1 MEIGL
6 AILLFVCM
14 TALLYVLLSLKI
26 TRQVDLQMKEFYKT
40 RIHSDIQEF
49 YREMEGYAALMENRI
64 QRFKS
69 LVERS
74 EALPE
79 RGATAQV
86 AEQPEIPP
94 VQQSQPVGRRLNKK
108 TVLQK
113 AALPVT
119 PEKKRAI
126 ERGEKKTPK
135 VTPAKSARGKEAK
148 RPGTE
153 PARAAVAPAEQSR
166 PAKQQLVPVVPA
178 AMHDYSRQ
186 FSAAVSEQG
195 IDADTTIAEELMKD
209 LFAQDEMQL
218 SRRVNMPPA
227 NDSRPAPVPERV
239 KAAVQAEAESSG
251 VTSIFARIG
260 KALEPVVFGE
270 RPQVTG
276 STTKVTAPPV
286 QTPSNLKET
295 APSASAKTTDFAE
308 VLRRAEQ
315 IKAEKKA
322 ERERAE
328 IEARAEFY
336 TAGDAFVPS
345 GRTGSAG
352 SAQGSVSLA
361 GRSDSAATRP
371 SLPRESD
378 KERHAMPARNSLA
391 VKSLDEHTISF
402 LIDSLKH
409 DAGYRKQALRALT
422 ENNIPLEEIARL
434 SRIDIGELQLMSQLG
449 KF

>member
-69 LVERS
+69 LIERS
-74 EALPE
+74 EALPG
-79 RGATAQV
+79 RGV
-86 AEQPEIPP
+86 EVRPAEQPEIPQVHPSP
-94 VQQSQPVGRRLNKK
+94 VTERVRSRK
-108 TVLQK
+108 TVQPK
-113 AALPVT
+113 PIT
-119 PEKKRAI
+119 PEKKRAV
-126 ERGEKKTPK
+126 ERVEKKAGK
-135 VTPAKSARGKEAK
+135 VEPVKPAKGKEAK
-148 RPGTE
+148 RQVAQ
-153 PARAAVAPAEQSR
+153 PAR
-166 PAKQQLVPVVPA
+166 PVVVATQRVRPVKQPLPVEPVIA
-178 AMHDYSRQ
+178 PDYSQQ
-186 FSAAVSEQG
+186 FSAAAPEKG
-195 IDADTTIAEELMKD
+195 LDADTTIAEELMKD

-218 SRRVNMPPA
+218 SRRVNIPA
-227 NDSRPAPVPERV
+227 GNEARMTSTSR
-239 KAAVQAEAESSG
+239 AAQPKRQAQTETNS
-251 VTSIFARIG
+251 VTGIFARIG

-270 RPQVTG
+270 RPHTDTQTAKPAAPLVQQQP
-276 STTKVTAPPV
+276 STRAPDLNTKP
-286 QTPSNLKET
+286 
-295 APSASAKTTDFAE
+295 TDFAE
-308 VLRRAEQ
+308 ILRRAEQ

-328 IEARAEFY
+328 LEARAEFY
-336 TAGDAFVPS
+336 TAGDEFVSTSRP
-345 GRTGSAG
+345 GVAAARQATRNVPQ
-352 SAQGSVSLA
+352 SAQ
-361 GRSDSAATRP
+361 
-371 SLPRESD
+371 
-378 KERHAMPARNSLA
+378 RNSLA

>member
-74 EALPE
+74 EALPD
-79 RGATAQV
+79 RSALVKA
-86 AEQPEIPP
+86 AEQPEIPQ
-94 VQQSQPVGRRLNKK
+94 VQPSPMAERALNKK
-108 TVLQK
+108 ATPQK
-113 AALPVT
+113 QVT
-119 PEKKRAI
+119 PEKKRQP
-126 ERGEKKTPK
+126 ERIEKKSTK
-135 VTPAKSARGKEAK
+135 VEPAKPAKGKQGK
-148 RPGTE
+148 RQVAE
-153 PARAAVAPAEQSR
+153 PAR
-166 PAKQQLVPVVPA
+166 PVVA
-178 AMHDYSRQ
+178 ATQRVRPVRPQPEMVKPVAVPDYSQQ
-186 FSAAVSEQG
+186 FSAAAPETG
-195 IDADTTIAEELMKD
+195 IEADTTIAEELMKD

-218 SRRVNMPPA
+218 SRRVNVTAGNEARRTLAQQPA
-227 NDSRPAPVPERV
+227 KPIEQA
-239 KAAVQAEAESSG
+239 QAETSSVAG
-251 VTSIFARIG
+251 IFARIG

-270 RPQVTG
+270 RPQAN
-276 STTKVTAPPV
+276 STAAKPAQP
-286 QTPSNLKET
+286 QIAAKEPAAT
-295 APSASAKTTDFAE
+295 KTTDFAE

-336 TAGDAFVPS
+336 TGGDAFVPS
-345 GRTGSAG
+345 ARAG
-352 SAQGSVSLA
+352 SATANLA
-361 GRSDSAATRP
+361 TERAAATLVNEAER
-371 SLPRESD
+371 RE
-378 KERHAMPARNSLA
+378 MPVRNSLA

>member
-1 MEIGL
+1 MEVGL

-69 LVERS
+69 LIERS
-74 EALPE
+74 EALPD
-79 RGATAQV
+79 RAAQV
-86 AEQPEIPP
+86 KAAEQPEILLVHPSP
-94 VQQSQPVGRRLNKK
+94 MPERTLNKK
-108 TVLQK
+108 
-113 AALPVT
+113 AAP
-119 PEKKRAI
+119 PKPAASEKKKQPVRV
-126 ERGEKKTPK
+126 EKKALKTEP
-135 VTPAKSARGKEAK
+135 VKSAK
-148 RPGTE
+148 
-153 PARAAVAPAEQSR
+153 ARETKGPVAASTGPAVAATPRVR
-166 PAKQQLVPVVPA
+166 PVKQRPVPVEPFAMSGYSEPVSTA
-178 AMHDYSRQ
+178 APDT
-186 FSAAVSEQG
+186 G

-218 SRRVNMPPA
+218 SRRVNVPA
-227 NDSRPAPVPERV
+227 GNEARGTSAK
-239 KAAVQAEAESSG
+239 KAAKPTGQTSAETSS
-251 VTSIFARIG
+251 VTSIIARIG
-260 KALEPVVFGE
+260 KAFEPVVFGE
-270 RPQVTG
+270 RPQVNAVA
-276 STTKVTAPPV
+276 KPTAQPV
-286 QTPSNLKET
+286 QQPLTRTPET
-295 APSASAKTTDFAE
+295 NTKPTDFAE

-328 IEARAEFY
+328 MEARAEFY
-336 TAGDAFVPS
+336 AGGDEFVS
-345 GRTGSAG
+345 RSRVGVAAAG
-352 SAQGSVSLA
+352 QGTRNVQQPAQ
-361 GRSDSAATRP
+361 
-371 SLPRESD
+371 
-378 KERHAMPARNSLA
+378 RNSLA

>member
-1 MEIGL
+1 MEVGL

-74 EALPE
+74 EALPD
-79 RGATAQV
+79 RGAQLQAT
-86 AEQPEIPP
+86 EQPEIPQ
-94 VQQSQPVGRRLNKK
+94 VHQSPMAERALNKK
-108 TVLQK
+108 AALQK
-113 AALPVT
+113 PVS
-119 PEKKRAI
+119 PEKKRAA
-126 ERGEKKTPK
+126 ERVEKK
-135 VTPAKSARGKEAK
+135 VTKAAPVKAAKEKETK
-148 RPGTE
+148 RPVTE
-153 PARAAVAPAEQSR
+153 PAKAVVVATPRVRPVKQQPVPVAPA
-166 PAKQQLVPVVPA
+166 A
-178 AMHDYSRQ
+178 AHDYSRQ
-186 FSAAVSEQG
+186 LSAAGPEAG

-218 SRRVNMPPA
+218 SRRVNVAASSEPRRAQAPQPA
-227 NDSRPAPVPERV
+227 KASARVEPE
-239 KAAVQAEAESSG
+239 ATS
-251 VTSIFARIG
+251 VTGIFARIG

-270 RPQVTG
+270 RPQANAAAAKLTVQ
-276 STTKVTAPPV
+276 PV
-286 QTPSNLKET
+286 QQQSATK
-295 APSASAKTTDFAE
+295 APALNTKTTDFAE

-336 TAGDAFVPS
+336 TAGDEFVSKARP
-345 GRTGSAG
+345 GLAAAG
-352 SAQGSVSLA
+352 QAARNVSQPAIGDA
-361 GRSDSAATRP
+361 GTIRP
-371 SLPRESD
+371 AIRRESD
-378 KERHAMPARNSLA
+378 LQQREMPARNSLA
-391 VKSLDEHTISF
+391 VKSLDEHTVSF

-434 SRIDIGELQLMSQLG
+434 SRIDIGELQLMNQLG